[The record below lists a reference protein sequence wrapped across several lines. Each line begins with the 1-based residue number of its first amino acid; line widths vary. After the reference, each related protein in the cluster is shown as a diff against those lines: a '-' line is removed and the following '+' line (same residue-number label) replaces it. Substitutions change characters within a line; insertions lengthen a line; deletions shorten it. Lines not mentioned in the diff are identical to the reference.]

1 MKQDRWAYATTSWD
15 PRMGSRSKGRP
26 RHRWSQELKVV
37 RKSNKLDENCKRQIN
52 CPKTGLNLISNTNK
66 ASLMRQQGQEIMV
79 FPFSRPHILHQWV
92 AAVKREKWTPT
103 KNSFLCSEHFTKESY
118 EAQLSSGRWYLKEDA
133 VPELFIYPERLHKV
147 IKRRKPLIRN
157 TSVVPE
163 KKLRTTQDSVGLHS
177 NSNHENDASSSD
189 TLTLSSVRPPTTAPE
204 SPKKQVLKRKVKT
217 LQQKLRR
224 KNVRI
229 TTMKELLKELK
240 RELVMLN

>member
-1 MKQDRWAYATTSWD
+1 MLS
-15 PRMGSRSKGRP
+15 
-26 RHRWSQELKVV
+26 L
-37 RKSNKLDENCKRQIN
+37 C
-52 CPKTGLNLISNTNK
+52 LIHF
-66 ASLMRQQGQEIMV
+66 R
-79 FPFSRPHILHQWV
+79 FPFSRPHILNQWV

-133 VPELFIYPERLHKV
+133 VPELFNYPERLHTV

-157 TSVVPE
+157 SSVVPE
-163 KKLRTTQDSVGLHS
+163 KKLRTTQVSVELHS
-177 NSNHENDASSSD
+177 NSNHENDANSSD
-189 TLTLSSVRPPTTAPE
+189 TLTLSSVRPSTTAPE
-204 SPKKQVLKRKVKT
+204 SPKKQVLKRKVKP

-240 RELVMLN
+240 SKTNTTPEVNGLLQNYFSEFPLELLQNELKNKDVKKNGARYTEAIKQFSLTLYFYSPKAYRC